1 MTARGPDAAA
11 SYELRIGGRL
21 DAHWSTWFDG
31 FTLTHEDDGTSTL
44 RGVVRD
50 QSELHGLLNRVRDLG
65 TTLISVTQLEATNDD
80 SEPPLIPSNSN
91 IAGPPEPTRRT
102 SLTTQEA
109 TNVHHHEHDH
119 RSGSTD

>member
-11 SYELRIGGRL
+11 SYELRIGGHL

-50 QSELHGLLNRVRDLG
+50 QSELHGLLARVRDLG
-65 TTLISVTQLEATNDD
+65 TTLISVTPLVAPTSDD
-80 SEPPLIPSNSN
+80 
-91 IAGPPEPTRRT
+91 
-102 SLTTQEA
+102 
-109 TNVHHHEHDH
+109 
-119 RSGSTD
+119 TDADSR

>member
-11 SYELRIGGRL
+11 PYELRIGGHL

-31 FTLTHEDDGTSTL
+31 FTLTHEDDDTSTL

-65 TTLISVTQLEATNDD
+65 TTLISVTPLETPTHDGID
-80 SEPPLIPSNSN
+80 
-91 IAGPPEPTRRT
+91 AGSR
-102 SLTTQEA
+102 
-109 TNVHHHEHDH
+109 
-119 RSGSTD
+119 

>member
-11 SYELRIGGRL
+11 SYELRIGGHL

-31 FTLTHEDDGTSTL
+31 FTLAHEDDGTSTL

-65 TTLISVTQLEATNDD
+65 TTLISVTALATPTNDETDAD
-80 SEPPLIPSNSN
+80 S
-91 IAGPPEPTRRT
+91 R
-102 SLTTQEA
+102 
-109 TNVHHHEHDH
+109 
-119 RSGSTD
+119 

>member
-11 SYELRIGGRL
+11 SYELRIGGHL
-21 DAHWSTWFDG
+21 DAHWSTWLDS

-65 TTLISVTQLEATNDD
+65 TTLISVTHLEATNDD
-80 SEPPLIPSNSN
+80 SDP
-91 IAGPPEPTRRT
+91 
-102 SLTTQEA
+102 
-109 TNVHHHEHDH
+109 H
-119 RSGSTD
+119 

>member
-80 SEPPLIPSNSN
+80 SDP
-91 IAGPPEPTRRT
+91 
-102 SLTTQEA
+102 
-109 TNVHHHEHDH
+109 H
-119 RSGSTD
+119 